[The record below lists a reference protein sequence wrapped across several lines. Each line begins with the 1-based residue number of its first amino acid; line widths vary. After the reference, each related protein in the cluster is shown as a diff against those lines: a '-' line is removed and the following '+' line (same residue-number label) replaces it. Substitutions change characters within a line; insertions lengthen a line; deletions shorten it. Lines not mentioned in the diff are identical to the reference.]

1 MGTCISIIEEED
13 DDDKKIR
20 IRDKKKADELRHFQ
34 QQLRKQKCHSELDLS
49 GKARVKVP
57 PVASTDRLYHL

>member
-1 MGTCISIIEEED
+1 MGTCISIIEED
-13 DDDKKIR
+13 DDDKRIR

-49 GKARVKVP
+49 GRPRNKNAT
-57 PVASTDRLYHL
+57 PVASTDHLYHL